1 MLLPEKKFAG
11 LEPAKLDAFGHHNAF
26 IDAIL
31 GGDRSRVL
39 SPVDFAA
46 PMTESILL
54 GNVAMQHS
62 PDWLE
67 WDAANLGFTKNDK
80 ANASFQRTYRSGWEI
95 MGV

>member
-1 MLLPEKKFAG
+1 MLLPEKKFTG
-11 LEPAKLDAFGHHNAF
+11 IESAKLDAFGHHNAF

-31 GGDRSRVL
+31 GGDRTRVL

-67 WDAANLGFTKNDK
+67 WDAANLGFTNNDK

>member
-67 WDAANLGFTKNDK
+67 WDAANLGFTNNDK

-95 MGV
+95 MGI